1 MLIKKYKPFFRASS
15 MDTMAY
21 RFNILMWA
29 VVTVFE
35 IAVVIFLW
43 LAVYSSSEGGIDSV
57 INGFSYKEMI
67 VYVVFTTIF
76 GFVTFGSDTLWYI
89 NNDIK
94 KGTIGNYVIKPIS
107 YRGKFV
113 ASNLGSFITLVVMF
127 GIPLYAIAISV
138 FASIGFLP
146 INSAWDFIA
155 HLLLFAVAS
164 LLACLL
170 NDTIGYI
177 FGVLCFYTSSGWGL
191 NSFKTTLISFLSG
204 ALLPLA
210 FFPNGFREVV
220 TYMPFA
226 GMSQNP
232 ILILMMKY
240 DYLQC
245 AKVIGISLA
254 WLIILELGAKLL
266 FHHAIKK
273 VTVHGG

>member
-1 MLIKKYKPFFRASS
+1 MLKKYKPFFRAAS

-21 RFNILMWA
+21 RFNILMW
-29 VVTVFE
+29 VIVTVFE

-67 VYVVFTTIF
+67 VYVVLTTIF

-94 KGTIGNYVIKPIS
+94 KGTIANYVIKPIS

-113 ASNLGSFITLVVMF
+113 ASNLGNFVTVFVIF
-127 GIPLYAIAISV
+127 GIPLYTVAISV
-138 FASIGFLP
+138 FAGIGFLP
-146 INSAWDFIA
+146 INNAWDFVA
-155 HLLLFAVAS
+155 HLGLFVIS
-164 LLACLL
+164 GLLACLL

-220 TYMPFA
+220 SYMPFA
-226 GMSQNP
+226 GMSQSP

-240 DYLQC
+240 DYLEC
-245 AKVIGISLA
+245 LKVIGISLG
-254 WLIILELGAKLL
+254 WLVILELFAKLL
-266 FHHAIKK
+266 FNHAIKK

>member
-1 MLIKKYKPFFRASS
+1 MFKKYKPFFRASS

-21 RFNILMWA
+21 RFNILMWV

-35 IAVVIFLW
+35 VACLVFLW
-43 LAVYSSSEGGIDSV
+43 LAVYRSSEGGIDAV
-57 INGFSYKEMI
+57 IHGFTYKEMI
-67 VYVVFTTIF
+67 VYVVLTTIF
-76 GFVTFGSDTLWYI
+76 GFVTFGSETLWII

-113 ASNLGSFITLVVMF
+113 ASNLGNFFTMVIMF
-127 GIPLYAIAISV
+127 GIPLYIIAIGV
-138 FASIGFLP
+138 FIGIGFLP
-146 INSAWDFIA
+146 IPSVWDFIA
-155 HLLLFAVAS
+155 HIGLFAVSS

-170 NDTIGYI
+170 NDVIAYI

-191 NSFKTTLISFLSG
+191 NQLKTTLVSFLSG

-210 FFPNGFREVV
+210 FFPDIFRDIVG
-220 TYMPFA
+220 YMPFA

-240 DYLQC
+240 DYLEA
-245 AKVIGISLA
+245 AKVIAIALA
-254 WLIILELGAKLL
+254 WLVVLELVAKLL
-266 FHHAIKK
+266 FSHAIKK
-273 VTVHGG
+273 VTVQGG